1 MYKISCFADE
11 ISPRL
16 DQQLDEM
23 EKLNVKWMSL
33 RSVDDVNVLQLS
45 DARVDEIAHALKE
58 RGMGVS
64 SIGSPIGKTQI
75 ADKSNLYIEQT
86 RRAIEIAKRLECNRI
101 RIFSFYMDKDEID
114 ARRGEVIDR
123 IKRMSELAAREGIT
137 LMHENEAGIYGE
149 SSARC
154 RDLLESVNMPNFK
167 AVYDPSNFVG
177 AGEAPLDESLPNIR
191 EYVDYL
197 HVKDSRKTDNVIVPC
212 GEGDAQIADILPLF
226 ADGDYFLT
234 LEPHLAIVGRERGF
248 SGAQLFE
255 VAHSALTGLL
265 KNAGIQYT

>member
-1 MYKISCFADE
+1 
-11 ISPRL
+11 
-16 DQQLDEM
+16 
-23 EKLNVKWMSL
+23 
-33 RSVDDVNVLQLS
+33 
-45 DARVDEIAHALKE
+45 
-58 RGMGVS
+58 
-64 SIGSPIGKTQI
+64 
-75 ADKSNLYIEQT
+75 
-86 RRAIEIAKRLECNRI
+86 
-101 RIFSFYMDKDEID
+101 MDKDEID

-197 HVKDSRKTDNVIVPC
+197 HLKDSRKTDNVIVPC

-248 SGAQLFE
+248 SGSQLFE

-265 KNAGIQYT
+265 KKAGIQYT